1 MSRKIAFFALL
12 LALAALFCY
21 GQTGSFEFLRLD
33 DHDYTFRC
41 AFVRDGLSLSNV
53 KAALA
58 NFTHA
63 AIWMPL
69 TYVSYMA
76 DISLFGPGMGA
87 HHLVNAALHS
97 LAAVL
102 LFALLVRLFPK
113 SPGAALL
120 AAAFWA
126 LHPQRAEAVA
136 WIAGRKEIVC
146 AVFVLLG
153 LLAWERRTKAGRR
166 LGALCCLLACMG
178 KPTAMCFPF
187 LAFAVEA
194 MSPRRDDGVAHW
206 ARRLAPYLPLLL
218 VSAATGALA
227 VYSQTHA
234 AGYEVRSLF
243 SASLPWRLLNA
254 AVAVGLYLA
263 QMLVPVG
270 VHLDYRATPGLFPL
284 HGTLGLCVFALAAG
298 LAALLCVR
306 AWRRREA
313 SGRPFLAPAAAL
325 WFAAALAPTLGVF
338 GSFGEHARADR
349 FLYLPA
355 MAVSILLVPLAERI
369 AETEAARRRGR
380 LVATGAALL
389 VAVYAAASFPVIA
402 SYRNDFTAFSRT
414 LEFDPENGRALAHVA
429 SEECA
434 RNSRIDKGISLF
446 RKSQEVRPRD
456 DTAAQLAYALTM
468 RGFSSD
474 IAEIRRLCSKFACDH
489 SLDAKGMALEAL
501 GTTAMRQRRW
511 AEAISCLEDSI
522 KAPRR
527 FYSSEDAQLRLAA
540 CYANAKRPDD
550 AIRALMPLSQS
561 RRVDIREKAAEALAA
576 LRRNPNAMLFF

>member
-1 MSRKIAFFALL
+1 MPRKIVFFSFLL
-12 LALAALFCY
+12 VLSVWFLY
-21 GQTGSFEFLRLD
+21 GQTGAFEFLRLD

-41 AFVRDGLSLSNV
+41 AFVHDGLSLSNV
-53 KAALA
+53 KAAFTNL
-58 NFTHA
+58 THA

-87 HHLVNAALHS
+87 HHLVNVALHS

-102 LFALLVRLFPK
+102 LFVLLLRLFP
-113 SPGAALL
+113 GRHGIALL
-120 AAAFWA
+120 AALLWA

-136 WIAGRKEIVC
+136 WIAGRKEMVC

-153 LLAWERRTKAGRR
+153 LLAWERGTKTGFC
-166 LGALCCLLACMG
+166 LGALCCLFACMG

-187 LAFAVEA
+187 LAFAVETA
-194 MSPRRDDGVAHW
+194 SPHGGR
-206 ARRLAPYLPLLL
+206 AREWPGRIAPYLPLLL
-218 VSAATGALA
+218 ISAATGALA

-234 AGYEVRSLF
+234 DGHGIRALF
-243 SASLPWRLLNA
+243 SASMPWRLLNA
-254 AVAVGLYLA
+254 AVAIGLYLA
-263 QMLVPVG
+263 QMLVPIG
-270 VHLDYRATPGLFPL
+270 IHLDYRATPERFPL
-284 HGTLGLCVFALAAG
+284 HGTLGLCAFALAAC
-298 LAALLCVR
+298 LAAALCIR
-306 AWRRREA
+306 AWLWRGA
-313 SGRPFLAPAAAL
+313 HGRPFTAFAAVLWFIAAL
-325 WFAAALAPTLGVF
+325 VPTLGVF

-349 FLYLPA
+349 FVYLPA
-355 MAVSILLVPLAERI
+355 MAVSILIVPLASRI
-369 AETEAARRRGR
+369 ANAAASRLHRR
-380 LVATGAALL
+380 LFAAGAASI
-389 VAVYAAASFPVIA
+389 VSVYAAASFPVIA

-414 LEFDPENGRALAHVA
+414 LEFDPDNGRALAHVA

-434 RNSRIDKGISLF
+434 RNGRIDRGISLF

-468 RGFSSD
+468 RGLSSD
-474 IAEIRRLCSKFACDH
+474 MAEIRRLCAKFACDH

-550 AIRALMPLSQS
+550 AIRALMPLTQS
-561 RRVDIREKAAEALAA
+561 KRSDIRGRATEALAA
-576 LRRNPNAMLFF
+576 LRRDPGAMLFF